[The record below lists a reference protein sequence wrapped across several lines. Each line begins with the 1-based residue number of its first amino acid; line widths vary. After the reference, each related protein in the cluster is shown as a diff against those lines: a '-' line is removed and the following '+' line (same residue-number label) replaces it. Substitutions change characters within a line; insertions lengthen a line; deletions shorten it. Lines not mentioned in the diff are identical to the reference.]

1 MNSLKTFN
9 VLLLHVTFPS
19 LMINC
24 IVCLLTVR
32 QSTKSYQI
40 QLFCHDNNYKHVIT
54 EKTYVEHNTKQD

>member
-1 MNSLKTFN
+1 MFIDL
-9 VLLLHVTFPS
+9 
-19 LMINC
+19 
-24 IVCLLTVR
+24 R